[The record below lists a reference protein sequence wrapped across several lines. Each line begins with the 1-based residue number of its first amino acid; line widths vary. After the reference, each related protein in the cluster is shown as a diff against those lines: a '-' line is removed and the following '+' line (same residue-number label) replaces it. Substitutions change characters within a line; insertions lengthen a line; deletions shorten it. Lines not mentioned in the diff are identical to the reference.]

1 MPQLTSK
8 DGIRDFVFWVD
19 ITTHLN
25 MLASSLQGR
34 SQMVTQMYDSVR
46 SFLAK
51 LCLWAS
57 HLARNNLA
65 HFRTL
70 KLVSE
75 NEKDGL
81 NYLPQIKVLKT
92 EFQKRFWLQTLG
104 ERTNAVQLPLL
115 REYQSSEWRLA
126 NGSDSIAVQPPTESE
141 GWDVGRRPP
150 SSAGILGMVTL
161 NRKTSMQGFCPCL
174 ETIMFGSS
182 CFLPWNEIKYC
193 SR

>member
-81 NYLPQIKVLKT
+81 NYLPQIKALT
-92 EFQKRFWLQTLG
+92 EFQKRFWLQTLW

-126 NGSDSIAVQPPTESE
+126 NGSDWIAVQPPTE
-141 GWDVGRRPP
+141 RLRCR
-150 SSAGILGMVTL
+150 SAAPRVLQV
-161 NRKTSMQGFCPCL
+161 SWEWSP
-174 ETIMFGSS
+174 
-182 CFLPWNEIKYC
+182 
-193 SR
+193 

>member
-19 ITTHLN
+19 IPTHLN

-46 SFLAK
+46 SFLVK

-65 HFRTL
+65 HFRML

-92 EFQKRFWLQTLG
+92 EFQKRF
-104 ERTNAVQLPLL
+104 
-115 REYQSSEWRLA
+115 
-126 NGSDSIAVQPPTESE
+126 
-141 GWDVGRRPP
+141 
-150 SSAGILGMVTL
+150 
-161 NRKTSMQGFCPCL
+161 
-174 ETIMFGSS
+174 
-182 CFLPWNEIKYC
+182 
-193 SR
+193 